1 MTEADFKELQ
11 RLDKM
16 GMLRVRCDGSG
27 QRGATD
33 NMGHIELV
41 TDGTLIEVT
50 PYTPALVIKDAL
62 RAGKGNT

>member
-1 MTEADFKELQ
+1 MKEADRKELQ

-16 GMLRVRCDGSG
+16 GMLRVRCDESG

-41 TDGTLIEVT
+41 TDGTLMEVT
-50 PYTPALVIKDAL
+50 PFTPALVIKDAL
-62 RAGKGNT
+62 RAGSMA